1 MRKLTK
7 RQEKYIRI
15 MLDGGLTDIN
25 DMLLTQYNKLTSM
38 NLYENIDSDIERF
51 IRDHVVKE
59 EYSFN
64 KYFHVEG

>member
-25 DMLLTQYNKLTSM
+25 DMLLTQYNELISM
-38 NLYENIDSDIERF
+38 NLYENVDGDIERF
-51 IRDHVVKE
+51 IDDHVVKE
-59 EYSFN
+59 EYSFS
-64 KYFHVEG
+64 KYFNIEE